1 MRKLISMLLAMVM
14 LLSCAGGISVLAAD
28 EEVTTV
34 FNITFENGTVG
45 AQPEKGVFL
54 DTISSVTEN
63 TGSKNLVRV
72 AEVDGNKV
80 VHMECKPEAEKGA
93 GIRLNRAIDLTGY
106 TNLTVSFRIKSN
118 GAGGNLR
125 LYTTDD
131 AGSAMTT
138 VVYGDAPKDWTD
150 VKVEFDFEDR
160 TYKTTA
166 DGKVTARNVDL
177 KMGLPATAQLR
188 FMTSNLTPG
197 TGVYIDDIVVTT
209 TDKLA
214 KDWGPLTGNNQVDFS
229 KVKPEKELGP
239 DSFVNNLK
247 QHPRVFVRDWDEMRA
262 KIDATYETR
271 QWYANLKKTADQ
283 ALVSATTKHVVS
295 ANGNVL
301 NSARTGRDRIQ
312 ALAFVYKMTDDK
324 RYLDKAY
331 TEMVEMGDWPDWS
344 AFISDLVTAEIL
356 QGYAACYDWLYDD
369 LTAEQKQTI
378 IDILKKMA
386 FPTFIYHY
394 EDATSWNVTTISIN
408 WNPVCNTSNIMAAL
422 AIADE
427 EPELAEYILEKAPPR
442 IQNALAPYAPQGA
455 YPEGVSYWDYGT
467 TFVVYGND
475 LMENAFVD
483 GFTVP
488 DNYLHWKA
496 PGMADTCDY
505 AIYFDGPAGRFDYGD
520 CAGGHTSCEI
530 MYWAA
535 DRFNKPHYAWRQDAI
550 QRETGKYLSGY
561 PAITSLCWYNP
572 DNAYLEPGAF
582 PLDKFYYT
590 EKDEKRLNG
599 VAMRSSWENSSALYA
614 AMQGGYNQANHQHWS
629 LGTYVIDH
637 MGKRFIRVLGQHN
650 YALDDAKQK
659 IYYKRAEAYNCLVA
673 NPSAAPDQNKM
684 ALANMI
690 NHGTSDN
697 TAFGILD
704 MTDVY
709 ATVLDKNEKPLIA
722 DAKRGLMLTDN
733 RSRVIV
739 QDEVDVNGATD
750 FYWFANTDAG
760 IKIARDG
767 RSAVLNMDGDEMLV
781 RMIEAPANA
790 KFTVM
795 GRESLVE
802 GVINTVTPG
811 TKLTIHLPQQAEDFT
826 LAVEYIPLGK
836 GEGIPEAN
844 ALVPL
849 ADWKADDNGMTALA
863 HAGSAT
869 VLKLDTPNAIANG
882 KKTFVDT
889 NNTDVVPFTQ
899 NGRTLVPVR
908 FISESFGAQVG
919 WDDATQAV
927 TVDLQDT
934 SIKLQIGSNQMLV
947 NGEAV
952 TLDVPAQTINSR
964 TLIPLRA
971 LVEALG
977 KNVHWDDRGLIIIA
991 DDALEYSE
999 EALSKLITELNV
1011 RVMADGKDI
1020 SYFDT
1025 AKTQYTI
1032 DVPAGGAYPTITATS
1047 IGDEEIYLSMP
1058 TTPGGQTTLYIN
1070 NKPYAFKMQ
1079 ADPFEGLLG
1088 TKDEG
1093 VATELVLSVGGMKA
1107 PYYNTFI
1114 YVESL
1119 TDSTGFES
1127 YPERGIVDGVINTN
1141 TANRWAVNGDGWL
1154 QFDFG
1159 SVKNVHSMAFAG
1171 VSQTSRAYNFD
1182 VLASVDGENWTTVHT
1197 GGAPKTKEKMSILPL
1212 GNVQARYIKMIGKG
1226 YDAGTWNTWA
1236 EVRFYDSEAQQ
1247 KEDKSYWGI
1256 YFASAGAVLGKVGQT
1271 GQLTVGGVDANKKV
1285 LEDFDATFT
1294 YTIADESIATIT
1306 PDGKITFHKA
1316 GTTTITVDSV
1326 QKGIKLS
1333 STVELTAEE

>member
-1 MRKLISMLLAMVM
+1 MKKLVAILLTTA
-14 LLSCAGGISVLAAD
+14 LLCASLGSLSIPAFAA
-28 EEVTTV
+28 EAEVTTV
-34 FNITFENGTVG
+34 FNLNFENGTVG
-45 AQPEKGVFL
+45 EQPKKGVFL

-63 TGSKNLVRV
+63 TGSKNLVRI
-72 AEVDGNKV
+72 AEEDGNKF
-80 VHMECKPEAEKGA
+80 VHMQCLPEAEKGA
-93 GIRLNRAIDLTGY
+93 GIRLNRSIDLTGY
-106 TNLTVSFRIKSN
+106 TNLTVAFRMKSN
-118 GAGGNLR
+118 GGAGGNLR
-125 LYTTDD
+125 LYTTNESGD
-131 AGSAMTT
+131 AMTT
-138 VVYGDAPKDWTD
+138 VTYSDAPKDWTD
-150 VKVEFDFEDR
+150 VKVEFDFKDMTYSTEVNGKQADR
-160 TYKTTA
+160 NKEI
-166 DGKVTARNVDL
+166 
-177 KMGLPATAQLR
+177 KMGVPSSAQLR

-214 KDWGPLTGNNQVDFS
+214 NDWGPLAGNNQVDFS
-229 KVKPEKELGP
+229 KVVPEKELGP

-247 QHPRVFVRDWDEMRA
+247 DHPRVFVRDWDEMRT

-271 QWYANLKKTADQ
+271 QWYANIKKTADQ
-283 ALVSATTKHVVS
+283 ALNSATTKHVIS
-295 ANGNVL
+295 SSGNVL
-301 NSARTGRDRIQ
+301 ESARTGRDRIQ
-312 ALAFVYKMTDDK
+312 ALAFVYKITGDK

-331 TEMVEMGDWPDWS
+331 KEMVEMGDWPDWS
-344 AFISDLVTAEIL
+344 AFKSDLVTAEIL
-356 QGYAACYDWLYDD
+356 QGYACCYDWLYDE

-378 IDILKKMA
+378 VDILKKQA
-386 FPTFIYHY
+386 LPTFIYHY
-394 EDATSWNVTTISIN
+394 EDATSWNVTKLTIN

-427 EPELAEYILEKAPPR
+427 EPEIAEYILEKAPPR
-442 IQNALAPYAPQGA
+442 IQYALGEYAPQGA

-488 DNYLHWKA
+488 DDYLYWKT
-496 PGMADTCDY
+496 PGIADTCDY
-505 AIYFDGPAGRFDYGD
+505 PIYYDGPAGRFNYGD
-520 CAGGHTSCEI
+520 CAGGHTNCEV

-550 QRETGKYLSGY
+550 QRETGSYLSGY

-590 EKDEKRLNG
+590 EEGTHKFNG

-614 AMQGGYNQANHQHWS
+614 AMQGGDNQANHQHWS

-637 MGKRFIRVLGQHN
+637 MGKRFIRVLGQHD
-650 YALDDAKQK
+650 YSLDDDKNK
-659 IYYKRAEAYNCLVA
+659 IYYKRAESYNTLIA
-673 NPSAAPDQNKM
+673 NPTISPDQNKM
-684 ALANMI
+684 AVARLVGQ
-690 NHGTSDN
+690 GTSDN

-704 MTDVY
+704 MTEVY
-709 ATVLDKNEKPLIA
+709 STVLDKNEKPLIT

-739 QDEVDVNGATD
+739 QDEVKLNGTTE

-760 IKIARDG
+760 IKIAKDG
-767 RSAVLNMDGDEMLV
+767 RSVVLNMDGDEMLV
-781 RMIEAPANA
+781 RMIEAPADA

-795 GRESLVE
+795 NRKSLVE
-802 GVINTVTPG
+802 GVLNTTADG
-811 TKLTIHLPQQAEDFT
+811 TKLTIHLPAQSEDFT
-826 LAVEYIPLGK
+826 IAVEYIPLGK

-849 ADWKADDNGMTALA
+849 ANWKVDDNGMTALA
-863 HAGSAT
+863 EAGSAT

-927 TVDLQDT
+927 TVDMQDV
-934 SIKLQIGSNQMLV
+934 SIKLQIGSNEMLV
-947 NGEAV
+947 NGQTV
-952 TLDVPAQTINSR
+952 MLDVPAQTINSR

-977 KNVHWDDRGLIIIA
+977 KNVFWDDRGLIIIA

-999 EALSKLITELNV
+999 EALSKMITELNV

-1020 SYFDT
+1020 AFFDT
-1025 AKTQYTI
+1025 AKTQYTMDI
-1032 DVPAGGAYPTITATS
+1032 PAGGSAPVISATT
-1047 IGDEEIYLSMP
+1047 IGDEIISVNG
-1058 TTPGGQTTLYIN
+1058 TTVSIGGKAYT
-1070 NKPYAFKMQ
+1070 FKMQ
-1079 ADPFEGLLG
+1079 PDPFEGLLG

-1093 VATELVLSVGGMKA
+1093 VATSLILTLGGMQA
-1107 PYYNTFI
+1107 PDYNTFI

-1127 YPERGIVDGVINTN
+1127 YPERGIVDGVINTD
-1141 TANRWAVNGDGWL
+1141 TANRWAVNGDGWI
-1154 QFDFG
+1154 QMDFG

-1171 VSQTSRAYNFD
+1171 VTQTTRAYNFD
-1182 VLASVDGENWTTVHT
+1182 VLASVDGESWTTIHT
-1197 GGAPKTKEKMSILPL
+1197 GGAPKTTDKMSILPL
-1212 GNVQARYIKMIGKG
+1212 GNVQARYIKMVGKG
-1226 YDAGTWNTWA
+1226 NNTNAWNTWA

-1271 GQLTVGGVDANKKV
+1271 GQLTVGGADKDGKLLA
-1285 LEDFDATFT
+1285 DFDATFT
-1294 YTIADESIATIT
+1294 YTIEDESIATIT
-1306 PDGKITFHKA
+1306 PDGQITFHKA

-1333 STVELTAEE
+1333 TTVELTAE

>member
-1 MRKLISMLLAMVM
+1 MKKLISMLLAMVM
-14 LLSCAGGISVLAAD
+14 LLSCIGGISVLAAE

-45 AQPEKGVFL
+45 SQPKKGVFL

-63 TGSKNLVRV
+63 TGSKNLVRI
-72 AEVDGNKV
+72 AEEDGNKF
-80 VHMECKPEAEKGA
+80 VHMECQPDAEKGA

-106 TNLTVSFRIKSN
+106 TNLTVAFRMKSN

-125 LYTTDD
+125 LYTTNEE
-131 AGSAMTT
+131 GKAMTT
-138 VVYGDAPKDWTD
+138 VVYSDAPKDWTD
-150 VKVEFDFEDR
+150 VKVEFNFNDM
-160 TYKTTA
+160 TYSTEVS
-166 DGKVTARNVDL
+166 GKVTDRNKEI
-177 KMGLPATAQLR
+177 KMGTPSSAQLR
-188 FMTSNLTPG
+188 FMTSNLAPG

-214 KDWGPLTGNNQVDFS
+214 NDWGPLAGNNQVDFS
-229 KVKPEKELGP
+229 KVKPEKELGE

-247 QHPRVFVRDWDEMRA
+247 QHPRIFIRDWDEMRT

-271 QWYANLKKTADQ
+271 RWYANIKKTADQ
-283 ALVSATTKHVVS
+283 ALNSATTKHVVS
-295 ANGNVL
+295 ASGNVL
-301 NSARTGRDRIQ
+301 ESARTGRDRIQ
-312 ALAFVYKMTDDK
+312 ALAFVYKITGDK

-331 TEMVEMGDWPDWS
+331 KEMVEMGDWPDWS

-356 QGYAACYDWLYDD
+356 QGYACCYDWLYDD

-378 IDILKKMA
+378 VDILKKKA
-386 FPTFIYHY
+386 IPTFIYHY
-394 EDATSWNVTTISIN
+394 EDASSWNVTKLSIN
-408 WNPVCNTSNIMAAL
+408 WNPVCNTSNIMMAL

-427 EPELAEYILEKAPPR
+427 EPEIAEYILEKAPAR
-442 IQNALAPYAPQGA
+442 IQHALGPYAPQGA

-488 DNYLHWKA
+488 DNYIHWKA

-505 AIYFDGPAGRFDYGD
+505 AIYMDGPAGRFNYGD
-520 CAGGHTSCEI
+520 CSGGHTSCEV

-535 DRFNKPHYAWRQDAI
+535 DRFDKPHYAWRQDAI
-550 QRETGKYLSGY
+550 QRETGNYLSGY

-590 EKDEKRLNG
+590 EEGTHKFNG

-614 AMQGGYNQANHQHWS
+614 AMQGGDNQANHMHWS

-637 MGKRFIRVLGQHN
+637 MGKRFIRVLGQHT
-650 YALDDAKQK
+650 YSLDEDKNK
-659 IYYKRAEAYNCLVA
+659 IYYKRAESYNTLIA
-673 NPSAAPDQNKM
+673 NPTISPDQNKM
-684 ALANMI
+684 AVARLVGQ
-690 NHGTSDN
+690 GTSDN

-704 MTDVY
+704 MTEVY
-709 ATVLDKNEKPLIA
+709 STVLDKDGKALIPS
-722 DAKRGLMLTDN
+722 AKRGLMLTDN

-739 QDEVDVNGATD
+739 QDEVEVAGKTE

-760 IKIARDG
+760 IKIAKDG
-767 RSAVLNMDGDEMLV
+767 RSVVLNMDGDEMLV
-781 RMIEAPANA
+781 RMIEAPADA

-795 GRESLVE
+795 NRKSLVE
-802 GVINTVTPG
+802 GVLNTTTDG
-811 TKLTIHLPQQAEDFT
+811 TKLTIHLPEQSEDFT
-826 LAVEYIPLGK
+826 IAVEYIPLGK
-836 GEGIPEAN
+836 GEGIPEKN
-844 ALVPL
+844 ELVPL
-849 ADWKADDNGMTALA
+849 ANWKADDNGMTALA
-863 HAGSAT
+863 EAGSAT

-889 NNTDVVPFTQ
+889 SNTDVVPFTQ

-927 TVDLQDT
+927 TVDMQDA
-934 SIKLQIGSNQMLV
+934 SIKLQIGSNEMLV
-947 NGEAV
+947 NGETV
-952 TLDVPAQTINSR
+952 LLDVPAQTINSR

-977 KNVHWDDRGLIIIA
+977 KNVFWDDRGLIIIA

-999 EALSKLITELNV
+999 EALSKMITELNV

-1020 SYFDT
+1020 AFFDT
-1025 AKTQYTI
+1025 AKTEYTMDI
-1032 DVPAGGAYPTITATS
+1032 PAGGSAPVITATT
-1047 IGDEEIYLSMP
+1047 IGDEVISVNG
-1058 TTPGGQTTLYIN
+1058 TTVSIGGKAYT
-1070 NKPYAFKMQ
+1070 FKMQ
-1079 ADPFEGLLG
+1079 PDPFEGLLG

-1093 VATELVLSVGGMKA
+1093 VATKLILSVGGMKT
-1107 PYYNTFI
+1107 PDYNTFI

-1127 YPERGIVDGVINTN
+1127 YPERGTVDGVINSS

-1159 SVKNVHSMAFAG
+1159 SEKTVHSMAFAG

-1197 GGAPKTKEKMSILPL
+1197 GGAPKTTDKMSILPL

-1226 YDAGTWNTWA
+1226 YDSGAWNTWA

-1271 GQLTVGGVDANKKV
+1271 GQLTVGGADKDGKL

>member
-1 MRKLISMLLAMVM
+1 MKKLISMLLAMVM
-14 LLSCAGGISVLAAD
+14 LLSCLGGISVLAAE

-45 AQPEKGVFL
+45 KQPVKGVFL
-54 DTISSVTEN
+54 DTISSVTES
-63 TGSKNLVRV
+63 TSKKNYVRI

-80 VHMECKPEAEKGA
+80 VHMECMPEAEKGA
-93 GIRLNRAIDLTGY
+93 GIRLNRSIDLTGY
-106 TNLTVSFRIKSN
+106 TNLTVAFRIKSN
-118 GAGGNLR
+118 GGAGGNLR

-166 DGKVTARNVDL
+166 DGKVVARNMDI
-177 KMGLPATAQLR
+177 KMGLPSTAQLR

-214 KDWGPLTGNNQVDFS
+214 SDWGPLAGNNQVDFS

-247 QHPRVFVRDWDEMRA
+247 DHPRVFVRDWDEMRA
-262 KIDATYETR
+262 KVNATYETR
-271 QWYANLKKTADQ
+271 QWYGNLKKAADQ
-283 ALVSATTKHVVS
+283 ALASGSQPYKV
-295 ANGNVL
+295 NNRGNVL
-301 NSARTGRDRIQ
+301 ESARSGRDRIQ
-312 ALAFVYKMTDDK
+312 ALAFVYNITGDK

-331 TEMVEMGDWPDWS
+331 QEMVDMGNWPDWS
-344 AFISDLVTAEIL
+344 GFSSALVTAEIL
-356 QGYAACYDWLYDD
+356 QGYAACYDWLYYD
-369 LTAEQKQTI
+369 LTAEQKQTLI
-378 IDILKKMA
+378 EIMKKHA
-386 FPTFIYHY
+386 FTPFIYHY
-394 EDATSWNVTTISIN
+394 EDATSWNVTKLTIN
-408 WNPVCNTSNIMAAL
+408 WNPVCNTSNMMAAL

-427 EPELAEYILEKAPPR
+427 APEIAEYILEKAPPR
-442 IQNALAPYAPQGA
+442 IQYALGAYAPQGA

-488 DNYLHWKA
+488 DDYLYWKT
-496 PGMADTCDY
+496 PGIADTCDY
-505 AIYFDGPAGRFDYGD
+505 PIYYDGPAGRFNYGD
-520 CAGGHTSCEI
+520 CSGGHTSCEI

-535 DRFNKPHYAWRQDAI
+535 DRFDKPHYAWRQDMI

-582 PLDKFYYT
+582 PLDKFYT
-590 EKDEKRLNG
+590 SDDTVNG
-599 VAMRSSWENSSALYA
+599 VSMRSSWENDTALFT
-614 AMQGGYNQANHQHWS
+614 AMQGGNNQANHQHWS

-637 MGKRFIRVLGQHN
+637 LGKRFIRVLGQHD
-650 YALDDAKQK
+650 YSLDEDKNK
-659 IYYKRAEAYNCLVA
+659 IYYMRAEAYNTLIA
-673 NPSAAPDQNKM
+673 NPTLSADQNRM
-684 ALANMI
+684 AVAKLVGQ
-690 NHGTSDN
+690 GTSDN

-709 ATVLDKNEKPLIA
+709 ATVLDKNEKPLIS
-722 DAKRGLMLTDN
+722 DAKRGIMLTDN
-733 RSRVIV
+733 RCRVIV
-739 QDEVDVNGATD
+739 QDEVKLKGTTE

-760 IKIARDG
+760 IKISKDG
-767 RSAVLNMDGDEMLV
+767 RSVVLNMDGDEMLV
-781 RMIEAPANA
+781 RMIEAPADA

-795 GRESLVE
+795 NRQSLIE
-802 GVINTVTPG
+802 GVLNTTADG
-811 TKLTIHLPQQAEDFT
+811 TKLTIHLPAQSEDFT
-826 LAVEYIPLGK
+826 IAVEYIPLGK

-844 ALVPL
+844 AFVPL

-927 TVDLQDT
+927 TVDMQDT
-934 SIKLQIGSNQMLV
+934 SIKLQIGSNEMLV

-999 EALSKLITELNV
+999 EALSKMITELNV

-1020 SYFDT
+1020 TYFDT

-1032 DVPAGGAYPTITATS
+1032 DVPAGGSAPVITATT
-1047 IGDEEIYLSMP
+1047 IGDEAVSVSG
-1058 TTPGGQTTLYIN
+1058 TTVSIN
-1070 NKPYAFKMQ
+1070 GKAYNFKMQ

-1107 PYYNTFI
+1107 PDYNTFI

-1141 TANRWAVNGDGWL
+1141 TANRWAVNGDGWI
-1154 QFDFG
+1154 QMDFG
-1159 SVKNVHSMAFAG
+1159 SVQNVHSMAFAG
-1171 VSQTSRAYNFD
+1171 VTQTSRKYDFD
-1182 VLASVDGENWTTVHT
+1182 VLASTDGENWTTVHT
-1197 GGAPKTKEKMSILPL
+1197 GGAPTTTDKMSILPL

-1226 YDAGTWNTWA
+1226 NSTNAWNTWA
-1236 EVRFYDSEAQQ
+1236 EVRFYESEAQQ